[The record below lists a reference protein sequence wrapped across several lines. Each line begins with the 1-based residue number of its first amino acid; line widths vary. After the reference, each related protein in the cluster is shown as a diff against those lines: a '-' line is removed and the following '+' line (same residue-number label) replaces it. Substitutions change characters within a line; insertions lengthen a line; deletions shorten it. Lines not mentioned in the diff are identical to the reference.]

1 MDDSVQRQC
10 NEILLWRRGNGGRK
24 PMRTREC
31 CEEGRL
37 AMQQAKLKG
46 RCSKALGTKP
56 SQRQLSQDE
65 VRYYEW
71 CLSDAALHQERPEW
85 MAEVSPTRN
94 TNSGDA
100 HLALVPGVN
109 PQPADARA
117 KHPEAVDSGTSGGG
131 ANPAAK
137 KACVAAVVISSG
149 GPHFAATLQ
158 KTASSGVEEQ
168 RGCTT
173 LSSPTAIKQPRTQ
186 PMKSSGVAQSAAS
199 RQNPKPGSTRLQH
212 RGQH

>member
-1 MDDSVQRQC
+1 MDDPVRRQC

-24 PMRTREC
+24 PMQTREC

-37 AMQQAKLKG
+37 AVQQAKLKC

-56 SQRQLSQDE
+56 SQRQLSQNE

-85 MAEVSPTRN
+85 MAEASPIRN

-100 HLALVPGVN
+100 HPALVPGVN
-109 PQPADARA
+109 PQPVDSRA
-117 KHPEAVDSGTSGGG
+117 KLPESVDAGTSGGS

-137 KACVAAVVISSG
+137 KARVATAVTSSG
-149 GPHFAATLQ
+149 GP
-158 KTASSGVEEQ
+158 
-168 RGCTT
+168 
-173 LSSPTAIKQPRTQ
+173 
-186 PMKSSGVAQSAAS
+186 QSAAAKQIS
-199 RQNPKPGSTRLQH
+199 SHAGRACDTEGGIDVQSKGGRKTLLLQLKRPH
-212 RGQH
+212 YNAIRDRCKL